1 MMGKTRLIAI
11 LLMALLAV
19 ALARFGIVHAA
30 AAQGDWVWISSN
42 DRYSKFYAPGKV
54 HVLSSLGKTATR
66 IGAWTKTTYSYEGA
80 AETLKNY
87 GIKGLKPEQLAY
99 SLAEV
104 EINPQNRIFAYVRE
118 DFYDKSGKV
127 IWSKVYNPQQ
137 EKEINSQAF
146 DEDFYTAI
154 VDTVFRYGETER
166 RKAKDR
172 WITLWQSKS
181 GDGASTT
188 AIADTTTMRLKGSHL
203 IYWEWVENKSA
214 QGRVL
219 DIKFMKKDV
228 DIARITSRI
237 VNSKYWSGETGW
249 KDMAGELDGSSHS
262 ITEKYELMGFNR
274 LQAFVKGYQYWL
286 NRYRLEE

>member
-1 MMGKTRLIAI
+1 M
-11 LLMALLAV
+11 
-19 ALARFGIVHAA
+19 
-30 AAQGDWVWISSN
+30 
-42 DRYSKFYAPGKV
+42 
-54 HVLSSLGKTATR
+54 LSSLGGTATR

-87 GIKGLKPEQLAY
+87 GIKVLKPEQLAY

-137 EKEINSQAF
+137 EREINSQAF

-188 AIADTTTMRLKGSHL
+188 AIADTTTMVSTSMPKVWLMRVPVV
-203 IYWEWVENKSA
+203 WVAIRWNCFRSSRWWPTNSSISFFFLSWTSGQPPMSRP
-214 QGRVL
+214 QGP
-219 DIKFMKKDV
+219 
-228 DIARITSRI
+228 
-237 VNSKYWSGETGW
+237 
-249 KDMAGELDGSSHS
+249 GSSGHRR
-262 ITEKYELMGFNR
+262 K
-274 LQAFVKGYQYWL
+274 
-286 NRYRLEE
+286 